1 MIHIQKVAPENF
13 PLVLAMLEQNG
24 LTQAGLEDHLS
35 NTLVAYFNHRF
46 SGCVAL
52 EHYGSYALLRS
63 LAVDPSLRGLGIGK
77 QLVKS
82 ALDLAETLQVKQ
94 IYLLTQTAHD
104 FFIKHFNFT
113 DIERSQVPPEV
124 KRSVEFT
131 SACPQSA
138 LVMMLS
144 LDHADSKSA
153 QRSDSIDMRS
163 EIKNYYTERITA
175 ASPCCSSPSKSF
187 YDFNL
192 LAELPQDLANCS
204 FGCGDPIS
212 FANLKAGEVVL
223 DLGSG
228 AGLDC
233 FLAANKVGKEGK
245 VIGVDMTPAMLQR
258 AQKEAARLGFTQV
271 EFRQGYLEDLP
282 VEDASIDVIISNCVL
297 NLSLNKPAA
306 FKEMARVLKRGGR
319 LAISDVLSKKEIP
332 SHLRQDPL
340 VWASCAGGALTI
352 DECKQALQ
360 EQGFINIHIKPI
372 GESSL
377 SISQIESGTLFSALI
392 SAVKP

>member
-1 MIHIQKVAPENF
+1 MIHIQKVTTENF
-13 PLVLAMLEQNG
+13 PLVLALLEQNA
-24 LTQAGLEDHLS
+24 LTQAGLDDHLS
-35 NTLVAYFNHRF
+35 NTLIAYLDNRL

-63 LAVDPSLRGLGIGK
+63 LVVDPSLRGLGIGK

-82 ALDLAETLQVKQ
+82 ALDLAETLRVKQ

-104 FFIKHFNFT
+104 FFAKFFNFT

-124 KRSVEFT
+124 KQSVEFV
-131 SACPQSA
+131 SVCPQSA
-138 LVMMLS
+138 QVMMLA
-144 LDHADSKSA
+144 LDHHDSLSTHLPYTM
-153 QRSDSIDMRS
+153 DMRS
-163 EIKNYYTERITA
+163 EVKNYYTERITA
-175 ASPCCSSPSKSF
+175 NSSCCPSPAKNF

-192 LAELPQDLANCS
+192 LAELPEDLANCS
-204 FGCGDPIS
+204 FGCGNPIS
-212 FANLKAGEVVL
+212 FAKLVAGEVVL

-233 FLAANKVGKEGK
+233 FLAANIVGKAGK
-245 VIGVDMTPAMLQR
+245 VIGVDMTPAMIDR
-258 AQKEAARLGFTQV
+258 AKKEAAHLGFTQV

-282 VEDASIDVIISNCVL
+282 IEDASIDVIISNCVL
-297 NLSLNKPAA
+297 NLSVDKPAV

-319 LAISDVLSKKEIP
+319 LAISDILSKKEIP

-340 VWASCAGGALTI
+340 AWASCASGALTT
-352 DECKQALQ
+352 EKLNQALQ
-360 EQGFINIHIKPI
+360 EHGFTNIHITAL
-372 GESSL
+372 GESSSSL
-377 SISQIESGTLFSALI
+377 LQIESGMLFSAII